1 MVLDAQQVSKVTPWI
16 KTLIGNITRSRFE
29 SYLKHLVSY
38 PNRLSTSPYFKDAAI
53 WAHGQLKGMGYT
65 ANIENISVNDGTS
78 HNIIADKQG
87 QHSDTKNLVIVTAH
101 LDSVNHEGGD
111 MANAPGADDN
121 GSGSAGL
128 IEIAY
133 VLKEFPTKHDL
144 RFILF
149 GGEEQGLLGSKQYIR
164 NLSSFDKSRIR
175 AVINM
180 DMIGS
185 LNTPIPTV
193 LLEGAAISQSVINE
207 LAEAAATYTSLKVQT
222 SLDPFASDHV
232 PFIEANIPAV
242 LTIEGEDEANHNEH
256 TLSDTLDLINY
267 ELALDIL
274 KMNVAFIAS
283 QLKSD

>member
-1 MVLDAQQVSKVTPWI
+1 MVLDAQQMSRSLPWI
-16 KTLIGNITRSRFE
+16 QTLVDKISRSQYE

-38 PNRLSTSPYFKDAAI
+38 PNRFSTSSYYKDAAI
-53 WAHGQLKGMGYT
+53 WAHGQLKGMGYS
-65 ANIENISVNDGTS
+65 ANIENISVNDGIS

-87 QHSDTKNLVIVTAH
+87 QHSNTRNLIIVTAH
-101 LDSVNHEGGD
+101 LDSVNHEGGA

-128 IEIAY
+128 IEIAS
-133 VLKEFPTKHDL
+133 VLKELPIQHDL

-149 GGEEQGLLGSKQYIR
+149 GGEEQGLLGSKQYIG
-164 NLSSFDKSRIR
+164 NLSNIDKSRIR

-185 LNTPIPTV
+185 LNTRIPTV
-193 LLEGAAISQSVINE
+193 LLEGAAISQSIINE
-207 LAEAAATYTSLKVQT
+207 LAEAAATYTSLEVQT
-222 SLDPFASDHV
+222 SLNPFASDHV
-232 PFIEANIPAV
+232 PFIQENIPAV
-242 LTIEGEDEANHNEH
+242 LTIEGKDEGNQNEH
-256 TLSDTLDLINY
+256 TSNDTIDLINY